1 MSKPTVLMIGAYPE
15 WDMPSLEQA
24 YDLRKLWLAADK
36 EAFLAEA
43 APDVRAI
50 ATRGEL
56 GASGAL
62 IDRCPKLEI
71 VSCYGV
77 GVDAIDLETGAR
89 AGRAG
94 HQYARRLD
102 RRCGGFRLRADPR
115 VTCAK

>member
-15 WDMPSLEQA
+15 WDMAPLEQA
-24 YDLRKLWLAADK
+24 YDVRKLWLAANK
-36 EAFLAEA
+36 EAFLADAALEA
-43 APDVRAI
+43 RAI

-77 GVDAIDLETGAR
+77 GVDAIDLERAR
-89 AGRAG
+89 ARGV
-94 HQYARRLD
+94 
-102 RRCGGFRLRADPR
+102 R
-115 VTCAK
+115 VTNTPDVLTEEADEQNIP